1 MVVNAQRFGE
11 IKFACVHRLGA
22 TKGEGE
28 GATEREIW
36 RHDHDGGVHVNA
48 HAVAGEERADG
59 GRAGL

>member
-11 IKFACVHRLGA
+11 IKFACVL
-22 TKGEGE
+22 TPFWEQQKGEG
-28 GATEREIW
+28 AKEREIW
-36 RHDHDGGVHVNA
+36 RHDHDGGVHANA